1 MCNGHDARYSLSLAR
16 TEGWEEGLG
25 THRDELRGLRVA
37 VVADWGGATV
47 SPVMWEL
54 LDEAAG
60 QLIADCGLVRVDG
73 RRHEASPYGR
83 GVVDQR
89 DDRDCLGAR

>member
-1 MCNGHDARYSLSLAR
+1 MSLAR
-16 TEGWEEGLG
+16 TEGWEDGLD
-25 THRDELRGLRVA
+25 THLEELRGLRVA

-54 LDEAAG
+54 LEEAAG
-60 QLIADCGLVRVDG
+60 QLIDDCGLVRVDELDTKLP
-73 RRHEASPYGR
+73 RHGC

-89 DDRDCLGAR
+89 DDRHRVRAR